1 MESNNLRRKRWNL
14 LGFIASVFITFA
26 IIGLIIFSQGH
37 KEQLEVV
44 LSILTVVLVIA
55 LFAVI
60 RAQVSFMGLEVIGY
74 AEKNYSKVWVDSD
87 CFIINLAKAIDILDN
102 SHIQTRIFNV
112 PHCLLRSVLWPFACK
127 SISEWKKTNLGKC
140 KKCSKLDECCS
151 LFSTSIRQSYKIEPI
166 IE

>member
-1 MESNNLRRKRWNL
+1 MESNNLRRKGWNL

-60 RAQVSFMGLEVIGY
+60 RRNVKEIC
-74 AEKNYSKVWVDSD
+74 KNKL
-87 CFIINLAKAIDILDN
+87 NK
-102 SHIQTRIFNV
+102 SH
-112 PHCLLRSVLWPFACK
+112 
-127 SISEWKKTNLGKC
+127 E
-140 KKCSKLDECCS
+140 
-151 LFSTSIRQSYKIEPI
+151 
-166 IE
+166 